1 MATGR
6 RNSRSL
12 FAFLVLRLPYRFRLN
27 FPLAWLRS
35 VCYPS
40 ACRRREVGKIGRFVQ
55 YCNYLG
61 RCLVRFG
68 EGGRHADDDDVPS
81 LVLEDQIIVERVPFK
96 C

>member
-1 MATGR
+1 
-6 RNSRSL
+6 
-12 FAFLVLRLPYRFRLN
+12 
-27 FPLAWLRS
+27 
-35 VCYPS
+35 
-40 ACRRREVGKIGRFVQ
+40 VGKIGRFVQ